1 MKRASIGP
9 AGVSYSV
16 APGGSPTFIILFVS
30 VFFFFVSFFSVSVSS
45 SPAFFF

>member
-1 MKRASIGP
+1 MKRASISP

-30 VFFFFVSFFSVSVSS
+30 VFFSVSFSS